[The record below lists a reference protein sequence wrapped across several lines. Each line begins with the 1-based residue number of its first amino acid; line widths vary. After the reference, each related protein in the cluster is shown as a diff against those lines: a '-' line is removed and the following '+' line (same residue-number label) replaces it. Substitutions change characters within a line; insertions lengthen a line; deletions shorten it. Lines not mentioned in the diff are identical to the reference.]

1 MRKSSVDVFRRFW
14 SAQALPAAEQPSI
27 PKTVITISQQTAV
40 NRSREKKEDSMSDIE
55 NFTPVGQSGPHLN
68 GESLDHNRIL
78 VEHILAPTDLSDES
92 RKTLDYAV
100 RLAEHFHA
108 KLTLVHVWTTPRSH
122 TGVLGA
128 LDPEAVQRSK
138 DRAEFI
144 LRGLQDIIR
153 ERHFDTE
160 SYFLI
165 GNPCTQIL
173 AVAESSQVDL
183 IVISAR
189 DYDWF
194 TRVVE
199 VSDAEQILR
208 HATCP
213 VWIVRNVVNNTAT
226 PRADVK

>member
-1 MRKSSVDVFRRFW
+1 MPEAQNLDRVDQSV
-14 SAQALPAAEQPSI
+14 
-27 PKTVITISQQTAV
+27 
-40 NRSREKKEDSMSDIE
+40 
-55 NFTPVGQSGPHLN
+55 PHLN
-68 GESLDHNRIL
+68 GESLDHNPVL

-92 RKTLDYAV
+92 RKTLDNAV

-108 KLTLVHVWTTPRSH
+108 KLTLVHVWTTPRSY

-138 DRAEFI
+138 DRAEFN

-160 SYFLI
+160 SYFLV
-165 GNPCTQIL
+165 GDPCAQIL

-183 IVISAR
+183 IVISTH
-189 DYDWF
+189 DYDWL

-199 VSDAEQILR
+199 GSDAEKILR
-208 HATCP
+208 DATCP
-213 VWIVRNVVNNTAT
+213 VWIVREVANGNAT
-226 PRADVK
+226 VRVDAK

>member
-1 MRKSSVDVFRRFW
+1 MPEAQNLDRVDQSVPRF
-14 SAQALPAAEQPSI
+14 S
-27 PKTVITISQQTAV
+27 
-40 NRSREKKEDSMSDIE
+40 
-55 NFTPVGQSGPHLN
+55 
-68 GESLDHNRIL
+68 GESQDLNPML

-100 RLAEHFHA
+100 QLAQQFHA
-108 KLTLVHVWTTPRSH
+108 KLTLAHVWTTPRSH

-144 LRGLQDIIR
+144 LRGLQGIVR

-165 GNPCTQIL
+165 GDPCTQIL
-173 AVAESSQVDL
+173 EAAESSQVDL
-183 IVISAR
+183 IVISTH
-189 DYDWF
+189 DYDWL

-199 VSDAEQILR
+199 GSDAEQIVR
-208 HATCP
+208 YAACP
-213 VWIVRNVVNNTAT
+213 VWIVREKGIHYDTVAPGSQTTIVSS
-226 PRADVK
+226 PWK

>member
-1 MRKSSVDVFRRFW
+1 
-14 SAQALPAAEQPSI
+14 
-27 PKTVITISQQTAV
+27 
-40 NRSREKKEDSMSDIE
+40 MSDAE
-55 NFTPVGQSGPHLN
+55 SLEPEGQSVPRFN
-68 GESLDHNRIL
+68 GESQDLHPML
-78 VEHILAPTDLSDES
+78 VEHILAPTDFSDES

-122 TGVLGA
+122 SGVRGA
-128 LDPEAVQRSK
+128 LDPEAVRRSK

-160 SYFLI
+160 SYFLV
-165 GNPCTQIL
+165 GDPCTQIL

-183 IVISAR
+183 ILISTH
-189 DYDWF
+189 DYDWL

-199 VSDAEQILR
+199 GSDSEQILR

-213 VWIVRNVVNNTAT
+213 VWIVRNVVNDTAT
-226 PRADVK
+226 PRVNVK